1 MPRVNLTKEDRQLNK
16 IYNFILGTCYTQRIP
31 QRVLADELGIS
42 QQAYAYKIKHR
53 SFSLSDFVTIMNF
66 LGKDVTECID

>member
-1 MPRVNLTKEDRQLNK
+1 MPRVYLTKEDAQLNK
-16 IYNFILGTCYTQRIP
+16 IYNFIIGTCYSRRIP
-31 QRVLADELGIS
+31 QRSLADELGIS

-53 SFSLSDFVTIMNF
+53 SFSLSDFVTIMNV

>member
-1 MPRVNLTKEDRQLNK
+1 MPRVYLTKEDAQLNK
-16 IYNFILGTCYTQRIP
+16 IYNFIIGTCYSRRIP

-53 SFSLSDFVTIMNF
+53 TFSLSDFVTIMNV